1 MIIKHKNAEI
11 VNQTFFKND
20 KTKEE
25 YATIAYRLD
34 EVDLTGQVYPKL
46 PHIFTKTV
54 NNVISK
60 DDLKNIIQF
69 ITPRTTRSFFR
80 SSVSIISSK
89 DTHFKGN
96 LNNVDDLT
104 DFIKASKRVANYRL
118 FLQALEK
125 NDKFFKSQY
134 NIKFSWFGFRELN
147 VIYNNSENFLSLDDL
162 KMIKKLLKKQN
173 NFNLVEV
180 INI

>member
-60 DDLKNIIQF
+60 DD
-69 ITPRTTRSFFR
+69 
-80 SSVSIISSK
+80 
-89 DTHFKGN
+89 
-96 LNNVDDLT
+96 
-104 DFIKASKRVANYRL
+104 IKR
-118 FLQALEK
+118 
-125 NDKFFKSQY
+125 
-134 NIKFSWFGFRELN
+134 
-147 VIYNNSENFLSLDDL
+147 
-162 KMIKKLLKKQN
+162 
-173 NFNLVEV
+173 
-180 INI
+180 